1 MNVII
6 IEDEPLAASR
16 LEKMIKKY
24 DAEISVIAKLV
35 SVNEAVMWISNNLQP
50 DLIFMDIKLEDGNS
64 FAIFEKIKIK
74 SPVIFTTAYE
84 NYMIN
89 AFKVNSIDYLLKPI
103 NLEDLSRSINKYKD
117 LQNQYNN
124 QSVDLKKLI
133 EIFKL
138 KDNAYKNHFVIT
150 LGQKVKIVETTE
162 IAYFYY
168 DERITFII
176 TNDDKRY
183 PVDFSLDK
191 LMEMLNTSM
200 FFRLNRQYIIKRSS
214 IDNIELLQKRKYRLT
229 LKPKTDKE
237 IIVSSYRSE
246 AFKNWLN
253 S

>member
-117 LQNQYNN
+117 LQNQ
-124 QSVDLKKLI
+124 
-133 EIFKL
+133 
-138 KDNAYKNHFVIT
+138 
-150 LGQKVKIVETTE
+150 
-162 IAYFYY
+162 
-168 DERITFII
+168 
-176 TNDDKRY
+176 
-183 PVDFSLDK
+183 
-191 LMEMLNTSM
+191 
-200 FFRLNRQYIIKRSS
+200 
-214 IDNIELLQKRKYRLT
+214 
-229 LKPKTDKE
+229 
-237 IIVSSYRSE
+237 
-246 AFKNWLN
+246 
-253 S
+253 

>member
-35 SVNEAVMWISNNLQP
+35 SVNETVMWIGNNRQP

-64 FAIFEKIKIK
+64 FDIFEKIKIK

-103 NLEDLSRSINKYKD
+103 NFDDLARSINKYKE

-124 QSVDLKKLI
+124 QSLDLKKLI
-133 EIFKL
+133 DIFKP
-138 KDNAYKNHFVIT
+138 KDNVYKNHFVIT
-150 LGQKVKIVETTE
+150 LGQKVKIIELNE

-168 DERITFII
+168 DEKITFII
-176 TNDDKRY
+176 TNNNQRY
-183 PVDFSLDK
+183 PIDFSLDK
-191 LMEMLNTSM
+191 LMEILNPLM
-200 FFRLNRQYIIKRSS
+200 FFRISRQYIIKRSS
-214 IDNIELLQKRKYRLT
+214 IDNIEILSKRKYKLT
-229 LKPKTDKE
+229 LIPSTDKE
-237 IIVSSYRSE
+237 VIISSYRSE
-246 AFKNWLN
+246 AFKNWLD